1 MQTTKKTF
9 LALTLAVATAAPSL
23 AQQIDLVSLGSPTFT
38 IDPAATTAAYS
49 QTASGVVFNGA
60 YALGDTLGGSF
71 TTQNWSAYTSPTY
84 DFGIVMTL
92 TGTNPDLPFSVQF
105 YDDTF
110 QVINTYAG
118 TTTGAT
124 TSTFMP
130 LTLAIPGTGILTSVA
145 GVQFTWDGG
154 GTINA
159 TVEKVAATVVPEPST
174 YALLA
179 LGGMALG
186 GYAVRRRQ
194 RA

>member
-23 AQQIDLVSLGSPTFT
+23 AIDLVSLGSPTFT
-38 IDPAATTAAYS
+38 VDSGATTAAYS

-60 YALGDTLGGSF
+60 YALGDTLGGTF
-71 TTQNWSAYTSPTY
+71 TTQDWSAYT

-92 TGTNPDLPFSVQF
+92 TGINPDLPFSVQF

-110 QVINTYAG
+110 QVINTYSG
-118 TTTGAT
+118 LTTGAG
-124 TSTFMP
+124 TSTLQP
-130 LTLAIPGTGILTSVA
+130 LTLAIAGTGVLSSVA
-145 GVQFTWDGG
+145 GLQFTWDGG

-159 TVEKVAATVVPEPST
+159 TVEKVAAIPEPST

-179 LGGMALG
+179 LGGLALG
-186 GYAVRRRQ
+186 GYAMRRRQ